1 MMTRRFFTGAAFSLA
16 LVFASSVS
24 FASGFGKE
32 AETFVQTMA
41 DKAMASFRA
50 AEEDDKRNEQFRTLL
65 NEGFDVR
72 AIGKWVLGRYWRKAS
87 EAEKEEYLKLFE
99 DFIIVTYSKRF
110 EDYSGEDISLT
121 VTESLE
127 KNDSDAIVRSK
138 IERPSVAEPILVD
151 WRVKQNQDGEK
162 KVVDVLI
169 AGVSMSQTQR
179 AEFASVIKRGGGNVS
194 SLIEALRTKTE
205 QLASNVTATSQ

>member
-1 MMTRRFFTGAAFSLA
+1 MMTRRFFTGAALSLA
-16 LVFASSVS
+16 IAFASSTA
-24 FASGFGKE
+24 FANGFGKE
-32 AETFVQTMA
+32 AEAFIQTMA
-41 DKAMASFRA
+41 DKALASFRTQ
-50 AEEDDKRNEQFRTLL
+50 EEGQRNDEFRTLL
-65 NEGFDVR
+65 NDGFDVR

-99 DFIIVTYSKRF
+99 DFIIVTYAKRF
-110 EDYSGEDISLT
+110 EDYSGDDIKLT

-138 IERPSVAEPILVD
+138 IERPNVAEPILVD
-151 WRVKQNQDGEK
+151 WRVKKNKDGEK

-179 AEFASVIKRGGGNVS
+179 AEFVSVIKRGGDNVS
-194 SLIEALRTKTE
+194 SLIEALRSKTE
-205 QLASNVTATSQ
+205 QLASNVNTAAQ

>member
-1 MMTRRFFTGAAFSLA
+1 MTRRFFTGAALSLA
-16 LVFASSVS
+16 IAFASSTA

-32 AETFVQTMA
+32 AETFIQTMA
-41 DKAMASFRA
+41 DKAMASFRTQ
-50 AEEDDKRNEQFRTLL
+50 EEGQRNEEFRTLL

-110 EDYSGEDISLT
+110 EDYSGDDISLT

-138 IERPSVAEPILVD
+138 IERPNVAEPILVD
-151 WRVKQNQDGEK
+151 WRVKQNKDGEK

-179 AEFASVIKRGGGNVS
+179 AEFVSVIKRGGDNVS
-194 SLIEALRTKTE
+194 SLIEALRSKTE
-205 QLASNVTATSQ
+205 QLASNVNTATQ